1 MDMRDES
8 ILLRKLQPLLRMI
21 GIVCSTHELLT
32 ELLLVVGL
40 DIMMILTLSFDVI
53 SSSSRGCSEGQEK
66 VEVGE

>member
-8 ILLRKLQPLLRMI
+8 ILLRKLQSLLRMI
-21 GIVCSTHELLT
+21 AIVYLAHVLLI

-40 DIMMILTLSFDVI
+40 GIVMILTLSFDVI
-53 SSSSRGCSEGQEK
+53 CFGSRGCSKGGRK